1 MNFFEELTA
10 KALNDNYL
18 DKLIYKAETI
28 YGQTLFKYQEPV
40 TYTSKEYY
48 DILRF
53 ADILSR
59 SEISVAR
66 NTALKIIS
74 LLYEL
79 ENYKQDNDFKK
90 FAESVLT
97 KLGNFPSLNL
107 INSDGT
113 SSDDD
118 EIMVDSILKTTMQ
131 QSPNSKYIFTDSQY
145 EVFESMK
152 DSNHYS
158 FSGSTSFGKSFIFET
173 FINYIIENRNSSDN
187 IAILVPTRALINQVS
202 IKLKSEIKNKKYKV
216 ISHPKVPLL
225 YRGEGNK
232 FILVM
237 TAERLITYL
246 SDSNNPAINYLFV
259 DEAHKLLNQKDQ
271 RTPLLYHALMQ
282 AKRKSVKLYFASPN
296 VPNAEVF
303 LQLFGNSTEENSSI
317 TESPVAQNRF
327 FIDCI
332 EKNSVMFSEYG
343 LDIQLEG
350 LKYSEDEAKNLFEV
364 VSTLGSEK
372 QNIIYCNTI
381 QHTIESARKFSGK
394 FKKRHSKKLQEL
406 IELIQDTVHDQYFL
420 IDCLKK
426 GVAFHFGKI
435 PQRIRERIEAL
446 FRSGEIRFLFCTSTL
461 LEGVNLPAKN
471 IFILSNKIGMS
482 KMSDISFWN
491 LAGRAGRLT
500 KDLSGNIFCVRI
512 FDIKGYWKEPKEIEI
527 FKNRKIK
534 AIEAPLMKKKD
545 GNLYKNISN
554 SLHGKSFTNKNLSND
569 EKKSIDIYGNIL
581 LYHDIVKSDSILR
594 NRFLEKNIEGRKTLE
609 ILTSKIEVPEYI
621 IAQSANISVRIQN
634 EIFSSKSLEPLPLEH
649 DYNSCLKMLNIMYDR
664 YQWDTQE
671 SEGLNKLVQN
681 RDHLEYY
688 AVLISQ
694 WINSKPLN
702 FMILNTI
709 RYYDENNKK
718 IELRANKLVL
728 FNKNNPT
735 HINTLINNLISDI
748 ENSIRFKIKSYVNNY
763 ILILQAQGY
772 NIQANWS
779 DYLEYGTIDIF
790 IIEIQN
796 LGFPRHL
803 ATFLKDYHSTCFK
816 FENGEIIS
824 FSESQLKDQINED
837 KHKKEFEE
845 LAELMEWT

>member
-1 MNFFEELTA
+1 MSFFEELTTR
-10 KALNDNYL
+10 ALNDKYL
-18 DKLIYKAETI
+18 KNLIHKAETI
-28 YGQTLFKYQEPV
+28 YGQIIFKNDEPISYTL
-40 TYTSKEYY
+40 KEYY

-59 SEISVAR
+59 SEKSVAR
-66 NTALKIIS
+66 NVALKIIS
-74 LLYEL
+74 LLYEMK
-79 ENYKQDNDFKK
+79 NYKHDEDFKK

-97 KLGNFPSLNL
+97 KLGNFPSLKL
-107 INSDGT
+107 INTEGK
-113 SSDDD
+113 SSNDD
-118 EIMVDSILKTTMQ
+118 EIKIDSILKTTMQ

-145 EVFESMK
+145 EVFEKMK

-173 FINYIIENRNSSDN
+173 FINYIIEARNSSDN

-246 SDSNNPAINYLFV
+246 SDSSNPAINYLFV
-259 DEAHKLLNQKDQ
+259 DEAHKLLNNKDQ

-296 VPNAEVF
+296 VPNTEVF

-317 TESPVAQNRF
+317 TESPVSQNRF

-332 EKNSVMFSEYG
+332 EKSSVMFSEYG
-343 LDIQLEG
+343 ADIQLKG
-350 LKYSEDEAKNLFEV
+350 LKYTDDETENLFEV

-381 QHTIESARKFSGK
+381 QHTIESSRNFSNK
-394 FKKRHSKKLQEL
+394 LKVRHSKKLQEL
-406 IELIQDTVHDQYFL
+406 IELIQDTIHDQYFL

-482 KMSDISFWN
+482 KMNDISFWN

-512 FDIKGYWKEPKEIEI
+512 FDIKGYWKEPHEIEI
-527 FKNRKIK
+527 LRNLKIK
-534 AIEAPLMKKKD
+534 AIESPLMKKND

-554 SLHGKSFTNKNLSND
+554 SLQGKSFTKKKLSID
-569 EKKSIDIYGNIL
+569 EKKSIDMYGNIL

-609 ILTSKIEVPEYI
+609 GITSKIEVPEYI

-634 EIFSSKSLEPLPLEH
+634 EIFSSKSLESLPIEH
-649 DYNSCLKMLNIMYDR
+649 DYHSCLKMLNIIYDR
-664 YQWDTQE
+664 YEWNTQE

-681 RDHLEYY
+681 REHLEYY
-688 AVLISQ
+688 AVLISL

-702 FMILNTI
+702 FIILNTI
-709 RYYDENNKK
+709 RYYDVSNKK
-718 IELRANKLVL
+718 LEVQANKLVP
-728 FNKNNPT
+728 FNKNSPT

-748 ENSIRFKIKSYVNNY
+748 ENAVRFKIKSYVNNY
-763 ILILQAQGY
+763 ILLLQERGDI
-772 NIQANWS
+772 IQSNWS
-779 DYLEYGTIDIF
+779 DYLEYGTTDIF

-803 ATFLKDYHSTCFK
+803 ATFLRDYHSTCFE
-816 FENGEIIS
+816 FQNGEIIS
-824 FSESQLKDQINED
+824 FNEHKLKQEINKE
-837 KHKKEFEE
+837 KHNEEFDE
-845 LAELMEWT
+845 LSELMEWI